1 MRLDRNRPED
11 RRLGNVYR
19 FGAALTGGALV
30 VLGLLGAADRAAFL
44 TTEGEVFSGV
54 STTEAVGFLMVAF
67 GSLLLGGALV
77 GGTFASTVNIVLG
90 AVFVLS
96 GTLFGS
102 VGRELIAY
110 QRELSIV
117 TGLLV
122 IVLGLAFV
130 GGLRFLQRDVRV
142 HAVPAVGLGMAPVL
156 GVFFAVG
163 WTPCIGPT
171 LAAVLGLSVSADDAT
186 AARGALLAFVYCL
199 GLGIPFL
206 LAALGFS
213 RFSRSVRWIREH
225 QRGVSIAGGV
235 LLIAVG
241 VLLVTGVWDSLVTD
255 LMNWVGGFETAL

>member
-1 MRLDRNRPED
+1 MNDWLHDT
-11 RRLGNVYR
+11 
-19 FGAALTGGALV
+19 AL
-30 VLGLLGAADRAAFL
+30 
-44 TTEGEVFSGV
+44 S
-54 STTEAVGFLMVAF
+54 
-67 GSLLLGGALV
+67 GSLLLALPVALAAGLVSFFSPCVLPLLPGYLSYVSGVGVQDLDTARRSRVVVGALL
-77 GGTFASTVNIVLG
+77 FVLG
-90 AVFVLS
+90 FSAVFVLS

>member
-1 MRLDRNRPED
+1 MNDWLHDT
-11 RRLGNVYR
+11 
-19 FGAALTGGALV
+19 AL
-30 VLGLLGAADRAAFL
+30 
-44 TTEGEVFSGV
+44 S
-54 STTEAVGFLMVAF
+54 
-67 GSLLLGGALV
+67 GSLLLALPVALAAGLVSFFSPCVLPLLPGYLSYVSGVGVQDLGTARRSRVVVGALL
-77 GGTFASTVNIVLG
+77 FVLG
-90 AVFVLS
+90 FSAVFVLS